1 MSPANDTLLYDLM
14 WIAAPCL
21 VLFWGMSRLFRAE
34 AEARGIQDE
43 TARTKRLNLIGW
55 ANHVLL
61 AGFIVTLM
69 GRNHEVF
76 VFAAKSLSREDVV
89 AILPAVILVAAFATI
104 WTVRPGPQS
113 LSWRYAKVFIVM
125 VATVLAIAMS
135 PALVKSTGAPCW
147 GVNVALFVETLLGL
161 RWLVGPL
168 PDNQPVIVPAGPL
181 SAQVVSLL
189 RKGQKIQA
197 IAFYR
202 RQTGCGLAE
211 AKQEVESIGIAA
223 DTAQGDAR

>member
-14 WIAAPCL
+14 WLAAPCL
-21 VLFWGMSRLFRAE
+21 VLIWAMSRLFRAE
-34 AEARGIQDE
+34 AEARSMQDE
-43 TARTKRLNLIGW
+43 TARTKRLDLIGW

-89 AILPAVILVAAFATI
+89 AILPAVLLVAAFATI
-104 WTVRPGPQS
+104 WTVRPGPQP
-113 LSWRYAKVFIVM
+113 LAWRYARVFVVM
-125 VATVLAIAMS
+125 VATLLAVAMS
-135 PALVKSTGAPCW
+135 PALVKFTGAPWW
-147 GVNVALFVETLLGL
+147 GVNVALFVAIVLGFRWLLG
-161 RWLVGPL
+161 PH
-168 PDNQPVIVPAGPL
+168 PDNQPVIVPDGPL
-181 SAQVVSLL
+181 SAQVLSLL

-202 RQTGCGLAE
+202 GQTGCGLAE
-211 AKQEVESIGIAA
+211 AKQAVESIGMSA
-223 DTAQGDAR
+223 DTTQGDAR

>member
-1 MSPANDTLLYDLM
+1 MSPANDTLLYDLI

-21 VLFWGMSRLFRAE
+21 VLLWAMSRLFRAE
-34 AEARGIQDE
+34 SQARSMQDE

-69 GRNHEVF
+69 GRSHEVF

-89 AILPAVILVAAFATI
+89 AILPAVLLVATFATI

-113 LSWRYAKVFIVM
+113 LAWRYARVFIVM
-125 VATVLAIAMS
+125 VATLLAIAMI
-135 PALVKSTGAPCW
+135 PALVKSTGAPWW
-147 GVNVALFVETLLGL
+147 GVNVALFVAILLGF

-168 PDNQPVIVPAGPL
+168 PDNQPVIVPDGPL
-181 SAQVVSLL
+181 SAQVLSLL
-189 RKGQKIQA
+189 REGQKIQA

-202 RQTGCGLAE
+202 GQTGCGLAE
-211 AKQEVESIGIAA
+211 AKQAVESIGIAA
-223 DTAQGDAR
+223 DTAQADAR